1 VAQTPALL
9 PCTQQPW
16 PAEKAEIEVKSGRS
30 TAPSVSSLHVPY
42 APGSDGAYDMPI
54 NGESQQQVMAVLLE
68 RKAGATV
75 DELVAAIGLSR
86 TAINQHLMALEREH
100 FVRRASPRKT
110 GGRPGRIYVLTERG
124 TNQFP
129 KQYSW
134 FSRLLLDTLRESLGD
149 EQLNTYMYNLGM
161 KKSAELIPRLVG
173 KTRTERVNE
182 IVAVMNETGF
192 VARTVAPAKADK
204 LPVVE
209 CKNCVYHDLSKDYP
223 AVCRF
228 DIGFLSGLM
237 GAEVEHQAC
246 MQRGADACRF
256 RFKPPS

>member
-1 VAQTPALL
+1 MAKVFERPYDRARLISRLVTRDAQT
-9 PCTQQPW
+9 
-16 PAEKAEIEVKSGRS
+16 
-30 TAPSVSSLHVPY
+30 
-42 APGSDGAYDMPI
+42 MPI
-54 NGESQQQVMAVLLE
+54 NGESQQQVMSVLLE
-68 RKAGATV
+68 RKTGATV
-75 DELVAAIGLSR
+75 DELVATIGLSR
-86 TAINQHLMALEREH
+86 TAINQHLLVLEREH
-100 FVRRASPRKT
+100 YVRRASPRKT
-110 GGRPGRIYVLTERG
+110 GGRPGRLYVLTERG

-134 FSRLLLDTLRESLGD
+134 FSRLLLDTMRETLGE

-161 KKSAELIPRLVG
+161 KKSADLIPRLVG
-173 KTRTERVNE
+173 KNRQERVIE

-192 VARTVAPAKADK
+192 VARMVPSSKPDKA
-204 LPVVE
+204 LVVE

-256 RFKPPS
+256 RFKPPA